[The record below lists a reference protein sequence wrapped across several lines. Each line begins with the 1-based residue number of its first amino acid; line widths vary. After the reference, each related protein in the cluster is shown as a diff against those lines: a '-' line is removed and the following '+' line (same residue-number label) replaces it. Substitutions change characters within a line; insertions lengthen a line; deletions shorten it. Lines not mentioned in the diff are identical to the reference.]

1 MVFFPLSNT
10 VSKLE
15 FLGSVVYT
23 IFDFTFLSSL
33 ILLFFGNSP
42 SLTKGQ
48 IICLYIVALINI
60 HWGNNSEWQ
69 YLCSKYEIFVY
80 KGQIFI
86 ITWYNAL
93 ITGSRWSD
101 QPDPMIV
108 QVLFMLLFQGSRLVP
123 IANNLHQ
130 CMIVK
135 IGHALLWSY

>member
-1 MVFFPLSNT
+1 MVYFPLSNT

-86 ITWYNAL
+86 ITWCFNYREQM
-93 ITGSRWSD
+93 IS

-108 QVLFMLLFQGSRLVP
+108 QVLFMFLFQGSRLVP